1 MIALEPTKK
10 QLHVH
15 WLQTGSSEKQLYG
28 NLYEMQ
34 SSFTFNFV
42 FYFSIGLECK
52 QGKGVLRD
60 LLAPIHIPITFLND
74 FPVSSHIILQSSL

>member
-42 FYFSIGLECK
+42 FYFSLWFLSERDK
-52 QGKGVLRD
+52 KRD
-60 LLAPIHIPITFLND
+60 LATK
-74 FPVSSHIILQSSL
+74 VRV